1 MLNYCSRCGT
11 ELTFGPIEG
20 EDRDRLGC
28 PSCGHIAYVNPRLVV
43 TTIPV
48 TDEGEVV
55 LLRRGI
61 EPGRGWW
68 AQPGGFLEVDE
79 TVGEAAVRETLEETG
94 LIVEPGEI
102 VGLYSRLEAAVVVL
116 AFEARVVG
124 GTPRLNPGGARDPDV
139 RARRDP
145 LARNRLQDLVLG
157 DPRLAPSAPAGH
169 PPRRPPLGRVGPP
182 SRDPTREQPVL
193 VASRGFASGGRSEQ
207 VRLGTSS
214 EGPIPACRRPS
225 PQPSSR
231 RNEQPALSAPSDKP
245 RSSRSP

>member
-11 ELTFGPIEG
+11 ELQFGAIEG

-48 TDEGEVV
+48 TDAGEIV

-94 LIVEPGEI
+94 L
-102 VGLYSRLEAAVVVL
+102 SSS
-116 AFEARVVG
+116 
-124 GTPRLNPGGARDPDV
+124 
-139 RARRDP
+139 RARS
-145 LARNRLQDLVLG
+145 
-157 DPRLAPSAPAGH
+157 SASTRGS
-169 PPRRPPLGRVGPP
+169 RRRSSCSP
-182 SRDPTREQPVL
+182 SR
-193 VASRGFASGGRSEQ
+193 RG
-207 VRLGTSS
+207 SS
-214 EGPIPACRRPS
+214 AARPA
-225 PQPSSR
+225 
-231 RNEQPALSAPSDKP
+231 
-245 RSSRSP
+245 